1 MRLDFNVLWVE
12 DNQANVHAQ
21 RDRIQALIRKEGFR
35 LRVKFASSVDQAKEF
50 LSDDIYGDHI
60 DLILMDYDLGPGK
73 KGDEGLAEV
82 REIFPYK
89 DIIFYSGMAP
99 AELMSKATALDV
111 QGVFASHRNDLPD
124 IVEGVFENLV
134 RKVLDI
140 DHSRGIVMGATSD
153 IDQIVND
160 LLIDLYERSDAIF
173 KKTSLATVIERVEE
187 KQISYQETTK
197 TIVAITHIRELME
210 HHGVYTSDDRLR
222 LLKKSLTQL
231 DVHKAHHHKLEGYRN
246 EVMPKR
252 NDLAHIRVEANG
264 FSRKIF
270 DRKGIELTSN
280 DMRALR
286 VKLLEYQECF
296 DELLALQLQAPN

>member
-35 LRVKFASSVDQAKEF
+35 LRVEFAASVDEAKKL
-50 LSDDIYGDHI
+50 LSEDIYGDHI

-73 KGDEGLAEV
+73 KGDQGLAEV

-89 DIIFYSGMAP
+89 DIVFYSGMAP
-99 AELMSKATALDV
+99 ADLMSKAIALGV

-140 DHSRGIVMGATSD
+140 DHSRGIVMGATSE
-153 IDQIVND
+153 IDQIINELLAD
-160 LLIDLYERSDAIF
+160 LFDRSGDAF
-173 KKTSLATVIERVEE
+173 KKTSLASVVERVEE
-187 KQISYQETTK
+187 KREAFAK
-197 TIVAITHIRELME
+197 TVNTIMAITHLNELAE

-222 LLKKSLTQL
+222 LLKKSLVDL
-231 DVHKAHHHKLEGYRN
+231 DVHKGLHHRLEGYRS

-252 NDLAHIRVEANG
+252 NDLAHIRVVAAG

-270 DRKGIELTSN
+270 DRKGKELTSD

-296 DELLALQLQAPN
+296 DELMDLQKKN

>member
-35 LRVKFASSVDQAKEF
+35 LRVEFASSVEEAKKL
-50 LSDDIYGDHI
+50 LSQDIYGDHI
-60 DLILMDYDLGPGK
+60 DLILMDYDLGPGM

-89 DIIFYSGMAP
+89 DIVFYSGMAP
-99 AELMSKATALDV
+99 AALMNKAIALGV

-140 DHSRGIVMGATSD
+140 DHSRGIVMGATSE
-153 IDQIVND
+153 IDQIIND
-160 LLIDLYERSDAIF
+160 LLTGLFDSSGDFF
-173 KKTSLATVIERVEE
+173 KKTSLASVVERVEE
-187 KQISYQETTK
+187 KRASFMK
-197 TIVAITHIRELME
+197 TVGVIVAITHLNELAE
-210 HHGVYTSDDRLR
+210 HHGIYTSDDRLR
-222 LLKKSLTQL
+222 LLKKSLVDL
-231 DVHKAHHHKLEGYRN
+231 KMHEGHHHKLEGYRS

-252 NDLAHIRVEANG
+252 NDLAHIRVVADG

-270 DRKGIELTSN
+270 DRKGNELTSE

-296 DELLALQLQAPN
+296 DELIALQRKS

>member
-21 RDRIQALIRKEGFR
+21 RDRIKALIRKEGFR
-35 LRVKFASSVDQAKEF
+35 LRVEFAASVDEAKKL
-50 LSDDIYGDHI
+50 LSQDIYGDHI

-73 KGDEGLAEV
+73 KGDQGLAEV

-89 DIIFYSGMAP
+89 DIVFYSGMAP
-99 AELMSKATALDV
+99 ADLMSKAIALGV

-140 DHSRGIVMGATSD
+140 DHSRGIVMGATSE
-153 IDQIVND
+153 IDQIINE
-160 LLIDLYERSDAIF
+160 LLYELFDNSGDEF
-173 KKTSLATVIERVEE
+173 KKTSLAAVVERVEE
-187 KQISYQETTK
+187 KREAFTK
-197 TIVAITHIRELME
+197 TVGAIVAMTHLNELADL
-210 HHGVYTSDDRLR
+210 HGVYTSDDRLR
-222 LLKKSLTQL
+222 LLKKSLIDL
-231 DVHKAHHHKLEGYRN
+231 DMHKGLHHRLDGYRS

-252 NDLAHIRVEANG
+252 NDLAHIQVVAEG

-270 DRKGIELTSN
+270 DRKGKELTSE

-296 DELLALQLQAPN
+296 DELTRLNKRP

>member
-12 DNQANVHAQ
+12 DNQSNVHAQ
-21 RDRIQALIRKEGFR
+21 RDRIKALIRKEGFR
-35 LRVKFASSVDQAKEF
+35 LQVKFASSVDQAKEF

-89 DIIFYSGMAP
+89 DIVFYSGMAP
-99 AELMSKATALDV
+99 SELMSKAVALDV

-153 IDQIVND
+153 IDQIIND
-160 LLIDLYERSDAIF
+160 LLLGLFDKSDDVF
-173 KKTSLATVIERVEE
+173 RKTSLASVIERVEE
-187 KQISYQETTK
+187 KRAVFHETAN
-197 TIVAITHIRELME
+197 TIVAITHLNELME
-210 HHGVYTSDDRLR
+210 HHGIYTSDDRLR

-231 DVHKAHHHKLEGYRN
+231 DLFKAHHHRLDGYRA
-246 EVMPKR
+246 EVMPRR
-252 NDLAHIRVEANG
+252 NDLAHIRVVTDG

-270 DRKGIELTSN
+270 DRKGVELTSN

-296 DELLALQLQAPN
+296 DELVTLYTDN